1 MNTAAQPPGWP
12 RQEHQ
17 VPERMT
23 NSPRGRPLAPGAYT
37 LVGWLA
43 AAAGGQLRQLTQHEW
58 FWCPFSLSKL
68 VQSDILAV
76 GPCRPHPAD
85 GSAAGKHLQRP

>member
-43 AAAGGQLRQLTQHEW
+43 AAAGGPARWGSSRLWGRSAQLM
-58 FWCPFSLSKL
+58 CMPF
-68 VQSDILAV
+68 
-76 GPCRPHPAD
+76 CFENPHACT
-85 GSAAGKHLQRP
+85 L

>member
-1 MNTAAQPPGWP
+1 MNTASQPPGWP

-58 FWCPFSLSKL
+58 SLL
-68 VQSDILAV
+68 TVQISSIRHFGCWAMQAP
-76 GPCRPHPAD
+76 PC
-85 GSAAGKHLQRP
+85 